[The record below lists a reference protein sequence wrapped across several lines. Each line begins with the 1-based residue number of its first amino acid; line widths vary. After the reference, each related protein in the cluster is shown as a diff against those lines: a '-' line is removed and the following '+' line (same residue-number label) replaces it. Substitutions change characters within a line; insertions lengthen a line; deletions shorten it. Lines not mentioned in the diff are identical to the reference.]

1 MFQPSPSPAPGA
13 PRSALILAFSVLNL
27 LVAAAL
33 LAWVLGHRS
42 TGISGEAVTPQPTV
56 VSFGASPTPVIV
68 IPTVATST
76 AQPVLP
82 TNTPVPP
89 HLATDTPIPPPPAPT
104 RTPALPTPT
113 SAPPPAP
120 PSKTTEQ
127 PTLTAAALPFTGTPP
142 PGPPPSQPLPTET
155 PLLSAPPA
163 SVPVPPTV
171 RPAAVIIDVP
181 YYVRRGDTL
190 AGLAARFHTT
200 VNAIMRRNGL
210 GTTKIYEGQFLI
222 IPDP

>member
-1 MFQPSPSPAPGA
+1 MFFQPSPSPAPGA

-42 TGISGEAVTPQPTV
+42 AGVSSEALTPQPTV
-56 VSFGASPTPVIV
+56 VSFLAGPTSVTV
-68 IPTVATST
+68 IPPQATST

-82 TNTPVPP
+82 TSTPVPP
-89 HLATDTPIPPPPAPT
+89 RLPTDTPVPPPAPT
-104 RTPALPTPT
+104 RTSELSTPT
-113 SAPPPAP
+113 SVPAP
-120 PSKTTEQ
+120 PTETLVR

-142 PGPPPSQPLPTET
+142 PEASPPQLLPLPTET
-155 PLLSAPPA
+155 PLLSAPPT
-163 SVPVPPTV
+163 PVPAPPAI

-190 AGLAARFHTT
+190 SGLAVRFHTT
-200 VNAIMRRNGL
+200 VSAIMRRNRL
-210 GTTKIYEGQFLI
+210 GSTTIYTGQYLI